1 MVHAGAERIA
11 AVRHFNRF
19 YTRRIGVLHE
29 GLLASPFSLAEVRV
43 LYELAH
49 RPGVTARDLARDL
62 GLDGG
67 YLSRILQG
75 FARRKL
81 VSRGTSA
88 ADARQRPLTLTPE
101 GRRTFAPLDRR
112 SHEEVAALLAPL
124 ADSEQD
130 RLAGAMQTIERLLEP
145 GAADAPFV
153 LRSHRPGDM
162 GWVIRANGELYW
174 REYGWDERFEALVA
188 HIAAEFIEKFDP
200 QRERCWIA
208 ERDGERVGSVF
219 LVRKSAAIAKLRLLI
234 VEPKAR
240 GLGLGKHLVAECLRF
255 AQTCGYR
262 QVTLWTQ
269 QNLLAA
275 RHIYQEAGFA
285 LAARENH
292 SLFGV
297 PLVGETWNFDLR
309 KLRV

>member
-1 MVHAGAERIA
+1 MANASTERIA

-49 RPGVTARDLARDL
+49 RPGITARDLAEDL
-62 GLDGG
+62 GIDGG
-67 YLSRILQG
+67 YLSRILQDFG
-75 FARRKL
+75 RRKF

-88 ADARQRPLTLTPE
+88 ADGRQRPLTLTAE
-101 GRRTFAPLDRR
+101 GRRAFAPLERR
-112 SHEEVAALLAPL
+112 SQKEVAALLAPL
-124 ADSEQD
+124 TDGDQV
-130 RLAGAMQTIERLLEP
+130 RLAGAMQAIEQVLQAGVPDTPL
-145 GAADAPFV
+145 V

-162 GWVIRANGELYW
+162 GWVIRAHGELYW

-200 QRERCWIA
+200 KHERCWIA

-219 LVRKSAAIAKLRLLI
+219 LVRKSATVAKLRLLI

-240 GLGLGKHLVAECLRF
+240 GLSLGKHLVAECLRF
-255 AQTCGYR
+255 AQACGYR
-262 QVTLWTQ
+262 KVTLWTQ
-269 QNLLAA
+269 ENLLAA
-275 RHIYQEAGFA
+275 RHIYQQAGFA
-285 LAARENH
+285 LAGRESH
-292 SLFGV
+292 ALFGV
-297 PLVGETWNFDLR
+297 SLVGETWEIDVSQWR
-309 KLRV
+309 G